1 MKYSHCDATQPR
13 VSNMRPRDQ
22 NQPAKDFNPAHWMAL
37 ENVKESIHF
46 VKYILTHFT
55 SFSTDKDFPC
65 HQSYDTTVMK

>member
-1 MKYSHCDATQPR
+1 MP
-13 VSNMRPRDQ
+13 PGDQ

-65 HQSYDTTVMK
+65 NHSNEVMDKPEVMWDVLFFQRLL